1 LNPNHLAGLLLR
13 IAKEPAQDDRPR
25 FDYLEQDEYYRT
37 RIKPILGQH
46 VLHQELVNIRGS
58 GIIDAIN
65 EYLRCNDKSRK
76 DKFMGTWVDQ
86 SDYGFLV
93 EDMRPDDEN
102 GLLVEFKPKW
112 LTQSPSAPKKAI
124 RCRQCAKE
132 LHNYILEPDLDKPI
146 PTMAKPCPLT
156 LGKDVTRSHARTKS
170 AWRLL
175 PLLDTLGERAHL
187 SATLNL
193 LRDEAAFKI
202 LRTAQEENDRV
213 GPLRADKSD
222 ASFSLAMTL
231 RDCTCFAQITRRAS
245 KGRDS
250 MRPLKVRFGD
260 FDMKSPAFRL
270 DYWRS
275 VEEDLINGGFYTA
288 DWIYCAGSYYRPPT
302 SCVLEPSLETM
313 LEEKDVILV
322 QDAGSKTTPFVD
334 QKASCLNKTP
344 KVYVIKTDAER
355 VRQCLEA
362 HKQEAPPP
370 TPEQA
375 KRLSFKQSNEASLKY
390 TATW

>member
-1 LNPNHLAGLLLR
+1 
-13 IAKEPAQDDRPR
+13 
-25 FDYLEQDEYYRT
+25 
-37 RIKPILGQH
+37 
-46 VLHQELVNIRGS
+46 
-58 GIIDAIN
+58 
-65 EYLRCNDKSRK
+65 
-76 DKFMGTWVDQ
+76 MGTWVDQ

-93 EDMRPDDEN
+93 EDMRPDGAFSLVSATRITLLTSTDEN

-112 LTQSPSAPKKAI
+112 LSQSPSAPKKAI

-132 LHNYILEPDLDKPI
+132 LHNYVMEPDLDKPI

-156 LGKDVTRSHARTKS
+156 LGKDVTRSHARTTS

-175 PLLDTLGERAHL
+175 PLLDTLGESEHL
-187 SATLNL
+187 SATLNV
-193 LRDEAAFKI
+193 LRDESAFKR
-202 LRTAQEENDRV
+202 LRSAQEENDRV
-213 GPLRADKSD
+213 GPLGADKTD
-222 ASFSLAMTL
+222 ANFSLAMTL

-250 MRPLKVRFGD
+250 MRPLRVRFGD

-270 DYWRS
+270 DYWRR
-275 VEEDLINGGFYTA
+275 VEDELINGGFYTA
-288 DWIYCAGSYYRPPT
+288 DWIYCGGSYYRPPT

-322 QDAGSKTTPFVD
+322 HDIGSKSTPYVD
-334 QKASCLNKTP
+334 QKASCLSKTP

-355 VRQCLEA
+355 VRECLEA
-362 HKQEAPPP
+362 HRQEAPPP

-375 KRLSFKQSNEASLKY
+375 KRLSFKQNCNNEAYLKY
-390 TATW
+390 SATWG

>member
-1 LNPNHLAGLLLR
+1 MTKATMASWLKTCDPMVRSHTSV
-13 IAKEPAQDDRPR
+13 
-25 FDYLEQDEYYRT
+25 T
-37 RIKPILGQH
+37 RITKLT
-46 VLHQELVNIRGS
+46 S
-58 GIIDAIN
+58 A
-65 EYLRCNDKSRK
+65 
-76 DKFMGTWVDQ
+76 
-86 SDYGFLV
+86 
-93 EDMRPDDEN
+93 DEN

-112 LTQSPSAPKKAI
+112 LSQSPSAPKKAI

-132 LHNYILEPDLDKPI
+132 LHNYVMEPDLDKPI

-175 PLLDTLGERAHL
+175 PLLDTLGESEHL
-187 SATLNL
+187 SATLNV
-193 LRDEAAFKI
+193 LRDESAFKR
-202 LRTAQEENDRV
+202 LRSAQEENDRV
-213 GPLRADKSD
+213 GPLGADKSD
-222 ASFSLAMTL
+222 ANFSLAMTL

-270 DYWRS
+270 DYWRN
-275 VEEDLINGGFYTA
+275 VEDDLINGGFYTA
-288 DWIYCAGSYYRPPT
+288 DWIYCSGSYYRPPT

-322 QDAGSKTTPFVD
+322 RDIGSKSSPFVD
-334 QKASCLNKTP
+334 QKASRLDKTP

-355 VRQCLEA
+355 VRECLEA
-362 HKQEAPPP
+362 HKSDAPPP

-375 KRLSFKQSNEASLKY
+375 KRLSFKQNSNNDAFLRSS
-390 TATW
+390 ATWG